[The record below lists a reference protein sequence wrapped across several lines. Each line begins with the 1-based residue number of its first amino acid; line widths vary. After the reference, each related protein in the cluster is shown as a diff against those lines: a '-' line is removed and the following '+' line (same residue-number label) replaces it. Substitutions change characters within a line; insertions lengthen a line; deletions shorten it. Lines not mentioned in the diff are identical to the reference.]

1 MKNQY
6 EQNLWNK
13 IDFLHDRYHRQYTY
27 MSHFMDIMT
36 KYHQACSDFSKTIK
50 NILSKN
56 LSLSD
61 DISSTWNN
69 SMKSFTKCLSSH
81 SQLFLQTSE
90 NIKTTIIEPITKNLS
105 EHSLKEKESYN
116 NYIKSRSMYNN
127 SKNSLDKIHKEFD
140 QRAKDCENLVYNAK
154 KAKMHSTVP
163 PEQITKMEAKATESL
178 ANAAICEDKY
188 MNILEEANKARE
200 NETLLQKKI
209 HEFYETADDFYYNKI
224 KGVIGFFITNL
235 KQMQTSF
242 NIDISDLT
250 DKFNRLN
257 LDTDTKEFI
266 ELNRTEEKPDLKIEF
281 IPYKP
286 AQEISNKSSVNK
298 KNQESKDFDINCE
311 VINTF
316 KKVFKNIRTDLDM
329 NEEKKKNNLRI
340 LIDNF
345 LKTEKNILHVF
356 SKQELEELLNQLND
370 PSMKSY
376 FLLYLSKVKSK
387 GLIESEKLFHEL
399 KEIFFYLLKT
409 SEEST
414 DFESA
419 QNCIILCQRLYM
431 VNKLKKKVYLIDYIR
446 DYNWLNSIEF
456 WEGII
461 EYMIQKEILKN
472 EEINKNKD
480 EKEQQ
485 SNAKNIVF
493 SQVFSYSNNM
503 IDFNINKDDIISMVE
518 KFCREFEIEQ
528 SMLDSIIENI
538 NAMENNKLIKK
549 EKDKEEEEQNKKI
562 EEEKKKEEEDIKK
575 NGPKKVDVIKDYFSS
590 DN

>member
-90 NIKTTIIEPITKNLS
+90 NIKTTIIEPITKSLS

>member
-266 ELNRTEEKPDLKIEF
+266 ELNRTEEKPDSKIEF

>member
-266 ELNRTEEKPDLKIEF
+266 ELNRTEEKPDSKIEF
-281 IPYKP
+281 IPYRP

-503 IDFNINKDDIISMVE
+503 IDFNINKEDIISMVE

>member
-127 SKNSLDKIHKEFD
+127 SKNSLDKIHKEFE

-266 ELNRTEEKPDLKIEF
+266 ELNRTEEKPDSKIEF
-281 IPYKP
+281 IPYRP

-298 KNQESKDFDINCE
+298 KSQESKDFDINCE

>member
-116 NYIKSRSMYNN
+116 NYIKSRSIYNN

-266 ELNRTEEKPDLKIEF
+266 ELNRTEEKPDSKIEF
-281 IPYKP
+281 IPYRP

-298 KNQESKDFDINCE
+298 KSQESKDFDINCE

>member
-266 ELNRTEEKPDLKIEF
+266 ELNRTEEKPDSKIEF
-281 IPYKP
+281 IPYRP

-562 EEEKKKEEEDIKK
+562 EEEKNAEIWLIKQDLKKC
-575 NGPKKVDVIKDYFSS
+575 
-590 DN
+590 